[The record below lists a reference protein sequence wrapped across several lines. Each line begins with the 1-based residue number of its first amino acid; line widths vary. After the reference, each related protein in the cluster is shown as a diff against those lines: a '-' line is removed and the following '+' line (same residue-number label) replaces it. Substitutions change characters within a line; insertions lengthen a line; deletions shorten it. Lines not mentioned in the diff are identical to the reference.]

1 MRASARI
8 QLFAHIPTYLKVWM
22 LRGIYQNLRYTFPP
36 KKKYSRGQMFL
47 EPETPHTHPRAG
59 TLLQSDW
66 EGTKWS

>member
-36 KKKYSRGQMFL
+36 KKKIFERADVSRARN
-47 EPETPHTHPRAG
+47 TPHTPARRDPV
-59 TLLQSDW
+59 T
-66 EGTKWS
+66 E